1 MVEDPSKFK
10 KMLAYQEA
18 EEKEKAAAEESK
30 KDEKDA

>member
-10 KMLAYQEA
+10 KMLADQEA
-18 EEKEKAAAEESK
+18 EDKEKTLQEESK